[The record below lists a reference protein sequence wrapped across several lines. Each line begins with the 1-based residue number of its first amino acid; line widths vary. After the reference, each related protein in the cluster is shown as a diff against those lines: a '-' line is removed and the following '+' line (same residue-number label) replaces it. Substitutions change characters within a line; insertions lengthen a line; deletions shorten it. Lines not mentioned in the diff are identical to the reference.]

1 MSKAAIKLIKTDP
14 AFAERAIE
22 NYLGKMAVQQENKDQ
37 VVRNAVEDLRRD
49 PTANEA
55 GELDPAFLDRFER
68 HAEEAGTEA
77 LREKWGRV
85 LAAEIR
91 DPGSITPRVMRIVDV
106 IEASAAKLFEGFC
119 LSRLANFVPI
129 CLHGWLEAPDAA
141 ALVGADLLVDPGV
154 GGQVRYSA
162 KIFDDQGKEVSFVTF
177 GRNGVGWRTEL
188 PAAILRQRDGPL
200 HAHDNGPA
208 VPVYVLTNAGF
219 AVSKILPRT
228 ESDAFG
234 RYMAALR
241 AFAPDV
247 TFEQYVAAGDDRWK
261 VVAKA

>member
-1 MSKAAIKLIKTDP
+1 
-14 AFAERAIE
+14 
-22 NYLGKMAVQQENKDQ
+22 
-37 VVRNAVEDLRRD
+37 
-49 PTANEA
+49 
-55 GELDPAFLDRFER
+55 
-68 HAEEAGTEA
+68 
-77 LREKWGRV
+77 V